1 MAIGSHIPAAAQ
13 SPGRRF
19 AVRVGLFYAG
29 TLGIIGV
36 SLPFFPVWLKAI
48 GIDAFWIGIINAV
61 PALTRFTVL
70 PFVTA
75 FAERRQALRG
85 TMILLACLTALG
97 FGCVGLLRHPLA
109 ILIVFIPIAC
119 VWTPLTP
126 LTDGYTL
133 KGLADHRVYGLLR
146 LWGSAAFV
154 VTALGCGWLADRTAA
169 PELIWAIVAVAAVS
183 AGVSFGLL
191 PLPPS
196 GATSSAPIR
205 ANTLLRQPLFLAIIA
220 SAALV
225 QGSHSAYY
233 GFASITWQ
241 NAGLGG
247 LSIAMLWSLGV
258 LAEIAVFALSPRFRC
273 SPALLVLIGSA
284 GAMLR
289 WLITAQEPPLGTLVV
304 VQLMHGMSFAMTHL
318 GTVGLMVRCVPHHV
332 LASAQGYLVAAIG
345 IATSAAMILCGAI
358 YEQAGQGI
366 YYLMAAMAL
375 AGLLT
380 VMAARPGLDKAGVVA
395 A

>member
-1 MAIGSHIPAAAQ
+1 MAIGSQIPAAAQ
-13 SPGRRF
+13 SSGRRF
-19 AVRVGLFYAG
+19 AVRVGLFYAS

-48 GIDAFWIGIINAV
+48 GIDAFWIGVINAI
-61 PALTRFTVL
+61 PALTRFTIL
-70 PFVTA
+70 PFITA
-75 FAERRQALRG
+75 FAERRHLLRSAMVVLAL
-85 TMILLACLTALG
+85 LTAVG
-97 FGCVGLLRHPLA
+97 FAIVGLLQHPLA
-109 ILIVFIPIAC
+109 ILIVFIPTAC
-119 VWTPLTP
+119 VWTPLAP

-133 KGLADHRVYGLLR
+133 KGLSDHRLYGLLR

-154 VTALGCGWLADRTAA
+154 VTALLCGWLADWIAA
-169 PELIWAIVAVAAVS
+169 PHLIWVIVAVAAIS

-196 GATSSAPIR
+196 RPTSATPIR

-241 NAGLGG
+241 NTGLGG
-247 LSIAMLWSLGV
+247 FAIAILWSLGV
-258 LAEIAVFALSPRFRC
+258 LAEIAVFALSPRFNW
-273 SPALLVLIGSA
+273 SPSLLVLIGSA
-284 GAMLR
+284 GAAAR
-289 WLITAQEPPLGTLVV
+289 WIITAQEPPIAMLAI
-304 VQLMHGMSFAMTHL
+304 VQVMHGMSFAMTHL

-345 IATSAAMILCGAI
+345 IATSAAMVLCGFL
-358 YEQAGQGI
+358 YEGIGQGI
-366 YYLMAAMAL
+366 YYMMAVMAL
-375 AGLLT
+375 GGLLVMMVARAGLDRAN
-380 VMAARPGLDKAGVVA
+380 VVVA
-395 A
+395 